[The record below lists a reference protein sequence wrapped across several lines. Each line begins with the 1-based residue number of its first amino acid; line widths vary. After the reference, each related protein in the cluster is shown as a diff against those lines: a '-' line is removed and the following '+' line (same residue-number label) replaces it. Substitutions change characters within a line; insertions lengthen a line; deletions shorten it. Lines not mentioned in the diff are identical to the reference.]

1 MRVHVTV
8 CTRSGVIT
16 PDIVITDTGDTPCC
30 RPEMILFATTFCNYF
45 FDAKS
50 SMAVLLRHGCPS
62 SPSKAALL
70 ALLAAAVDVSA
81 TASCPGPP
89 PITPGGGT
97 GAMSAVAAA
106 QDGENGLRL
115 TGASG
120 VATFLI
126 EDSPYAIVT
135 ATEDDSAQVIDLS
148 DPTCPVVVGTAVDGE
163 SGHTT
168 LKGARGVAVFTISG
182 STYAIVCGRDND
194 GIEVINVTNPSNLV
208 LVGSAIDDGKG
219 GVFPEL
225 KGAFGVSTF
234 TIGASTFAIVVGFD
248 NGPGC
253 LQLIDMS
260 NPSNPVAAGSATDG
274 NDGFTALSGA
284 RGVATFAI
292 GVYAYAIVASQTA
305 GGRGGVQIVNV
316 TNPSSPQAASAAIDE
331 VSLWVGARLRGA
343 RDVDTFTI
351 DDKTFAIVASF
362 KDQGAPLHHPTHPL
376 PIRSQS
382 PRLP

>member
-1 MRVHVTV
+1 
-8 CTRSGVIT
+8 
-16 PDIVITDTGDTPCC
+16 
-30 RPEMILFATTFCNYF
+30 
-45 FDAKS
+45 
-50 SMAVLLRHGCPS
+50 MAVLLRHGCPS
-62 SPSKAALL
+62 RSPPKAVLL
-70 ALLAAAVDVSA
+70 ALLAAAVGASA
-81 TASCPGPP
+81 TASCPAPP
-89 PITPGGGT
+89 PINPGGT

-106 QDGENGLRL
+106 QDDENGFRL

-120 VATFLI
+120 VATFFI

-148 DPTCPVVVGTAVDGE
+148 DPSCPVVVGTAVDGE

-182 STYAIVCGRDND
+182 STYAIVCGRGND

-253 LQLIDMS
+253 LQLIDVS

-292 GVYAYAIVASQTA
+292 GVCAYAIVASQTA
-305 GGRGGVQIVNV
+305 DGVQIVNV
-316 TNPSSPQAASAAIDE
+316 TNPSSPQAVSAAIDE
-331 VSLWVGARLRGA
+331 VGLWVGARLEGA

-351 DDKTFAIVASF
+351 DDKTFAIVAS
-362 KDQGAPLHHPTHPL
+362 KEDKGAPLHHPTHPL
-376 PIRSQS
+376 PVRSPS
-382 PRLP
+382 LRLP